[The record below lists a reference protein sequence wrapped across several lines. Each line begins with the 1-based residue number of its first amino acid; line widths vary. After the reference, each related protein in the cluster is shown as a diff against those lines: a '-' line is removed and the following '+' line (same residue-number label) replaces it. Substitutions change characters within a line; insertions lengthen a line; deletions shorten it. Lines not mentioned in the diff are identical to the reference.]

1 MSSSKRV
8 VETVP
13 QISISS
19 VKECVSHQHPI
30 VQLSLT
36 NNYGKQLPYLVKT
49 TRTKCHFGGNRSWFR
64 CIQCDNRAG
73 TLYLSETGTHLFCR
87 TCSNLRYRSQVTGGS
102 GRLLMRCFNADE
114 RAEAVFDGLQ
124 RVKLLYKGQPTRR
137 FKRYLSHRLKAELL
151 SRLFV

>member
-36 NNYGKQLPYLVKT
+36 NNYGKQLPYRVKT

-64 CIQCDNRAG
+64 CIQCDKRAG
-73 TLYLSETGTHLFCR
+73 MLYLNETGTHLFCR
-87 TCSNLRYRSQVTGGS
+87 KCSNLRYRSQVTGGS
-102 GRLLMRCFNADE
+102 GRLFMRFFDADE
-114 RAEAVFDGLQ
+114 QAEAVFDGLQ
-124 RVKLLYKGQPTRR
+124 RVRLLHKGQPT
-137 FKRYLSHRLKAELL
+137 KRLKRFLTYKQKAERL
-151 SRLFV
+151 SKIFV